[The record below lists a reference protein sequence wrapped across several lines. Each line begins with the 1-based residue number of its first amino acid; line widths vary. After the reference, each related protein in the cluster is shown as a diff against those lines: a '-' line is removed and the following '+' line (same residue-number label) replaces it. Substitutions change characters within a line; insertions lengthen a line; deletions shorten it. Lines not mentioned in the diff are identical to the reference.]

1 MFFTRARA
9 GSLFFRIIGNPIRYS
24 EGSASSGPA
33 LRYSVGIC
41 VLLLHCAHTFQRAWP
56 RMYCKQLHPIIACTQ
71 RDARLQFY
79 TENQEKSDYLFIMV
93 RKTFA
98 TKKKWETDRG
108 CANRMAAHMCSY
120 NEVIVC
126 SRCIQCF
133 NCIYAVLL
141 WTMFIFPPHFLS
153 IGFTVERHQ
162 DA

>member
-9 GSLFFRIIGNPIRYS
+9 GSLFFRIIGNQLRYS

-71 RDARLQFY
+71 RRAPSVLHREPRKVRLSFY
-79 TENQEKSDYLFIMV
+79 YGQKNV
-93 RKTFA
+93 CN
-98 TKKKWETDRG
+98 KKKWETDRG

-133 NCIYAVLL
+133 NYIYAVLL